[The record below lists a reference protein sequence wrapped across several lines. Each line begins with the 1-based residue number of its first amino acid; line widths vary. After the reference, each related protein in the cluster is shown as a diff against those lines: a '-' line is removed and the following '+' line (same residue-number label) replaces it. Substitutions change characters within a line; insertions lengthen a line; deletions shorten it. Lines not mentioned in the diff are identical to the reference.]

1 MAAEMITGTDDNINA
16 AEASIPSGQHH
27 LNIEVLAASQ
37 QLVPTGDGVERSLH
51 LQLFHAA
58 LSGDWETAEGIYD
71 LFPGEVNARITK
83 RGETALHIAAAA
95 EHTHFVKKLVKRM
108 SAEALTYK
116 NEAGNTAFC
125 FAAISGV
132 EALAKV
138 MMKTGHD
145 LAMTRGRE
153 NLLPIYMAAM
163 LGHREMVSYL
173 YDETKERLTDSDR
186 ITLLVALIN
195 SDIFDVALKMLK
207 AHPRLAYARDEH
219 ELTALHALAQKFCMP
234 SSVVDRSPPEFWNKF
249 LIPFSGFKL
258 AQMRKVVHKQ
268 ALDLI
273 RYLWEQVI
281 LLDDETISSQI
292 GKPWPLIFTA
302 AERGNLDFLT
312 ILIRLYPDLI
322 FKVDQNTYSI
332 FHIAIL
338 NRHEDIFKMIYQI
351 GSIKNVI
358 TIYKD
363 GEGNNMLHLAAR
375 VLQSPSRL
383 NVIPGAALQLQHE
396 LLWFEEVKKVVQPR
410 HIEEKNIHGKTP
422 GALFIEQH
430 KEMMKEGEQWMRD
443 TADSCM
449 LVATLIATVVFAA
462 AFTVPGGNMQDEGTP
477 VFVAKIEFKIFAIS
491 DAISLVAS
499 TSSLLTFLSIRTSRY
514 AERDFLWSLP
524 NRLIIGLTTLFISI
538 GAMMVAFMATFFL
551 VFRKKLHH
559 FSIPVAVVAS
569 LPVIFFIWQHYRL
582 FLDMIDSTYTSR
594 SLFKP
599 GKSPLFSKR
608 VKPKVA

>member
-16 AEASIPSGQHH
+16 AAASIMSGQHH

-37 QLVPTGDGVERSLH
+37 QLVPTGDGVERSRH

-116 NEAGNTAFC
+116 NEAGNTSFC

-153 NLLPIYMAAM
+153 NLLPIYMAAL
-163 LGHREMVSYL
+163 LGHRGMVSYL
-173 YDETKERLTDSDR
+173 YEETKERLTDSDR

-195 SDIFDVALKMLK
+195 SDIFDVALKMLE

-258 AQMRKVVHKQ
+258 AQMKKVVHKQ

-281 LLDDETISSQI
+281 LLDDETISCQI

-302 AERGNLDFLT
+302 AERGNLEFLT
-312 ILIRLYPDLI
+312 ILIRMYPDLI

-396 LLWFEEVKKVVQPR
+396 LLWFEVT
-410 HIEEKNIHGKTP
+410 IYI
-422 GALFIEQH
+422 
-430 KEMMKEGEQWMRD
+430 
-443 TADSCM
+443 
-449 LVATLIATVVFAA
+449 
-462 AFTVPGGNMQDEGTP
+462 
-477 VFVAKIEFKIFAIS
+477 
-491 DAISLVAS
+491 
-499 TSSLLTFLSIRTSRY
+499 LTLSIKKIH
-514 AERDFLWSLP
+514 
-524 NRLIIGLTTLFISI
+524 LIIGSGHMHALSQPNSSI
-538 GAMMVAFMATFFL
+538 
-551 VFRKKLHH
+551 K
-559 FSIPVAVVAS
+559 
-569 LPVIFFIWQHYRL
+569 
-582 FLDMIDSTYTSR
+582 
-594 SLFKP
+594 
-599 GKSPLFSKR
+599 
-608 VKPKVA
+608 

>member
-1 MAAEMITGTDDNINA
+1 MAAENINA
-16 AEASIPSGQHH
+16 AAASIQSGQHH

-37 QLVPTGDGVERSLH
+37 QLVPTGDGVERSRH

-58 LSGDWETAEGIYD
+58 LSGDWETAEGIYRS
-71 LFPGEVNARITK
+71 FPGEVNARITK

-116 NEAGNTAFC
+116 NEAGNTSFC

-153 NLLPIYMAAM
+153 NLLPIYMAAL
-163 LGHREMVSYL
+163 LGHRGMVSYL
-173 YDETKERLTDSDR
+173 YDETKEQLTDSDR

-195 SDIFDVALKMLK
+195 SDIFDVALKMLE
-207 AHPRLAYARDEH
+207 AHPRLAYDRDEH
-219 ELTALHALAQKFCMP
+219 ELTALHALAQKSCMP
-234 SSVVDRSPPEFWNKF
+234 SSVVDRSPPRFWNKF

-258 AQMRKVVHKQ
+258 ARKKKLMHKQ

-273 RYLWEQVI
+273 QNLWKQVI
-281 LLDDETISSQI
+281 LLDDETISCQI

-375 VLQSPSRL
+375 VLESPSRL
-383 NVIPGAALQLQHE
+383 NAIPGAALQLQHE
-396 LLWFEEVKKVVQPR
+396 LLWFEV
-410 HIEEKNIHGKTP
+410 T
-422 GALFIEQH
+422 
-430 KEMMKEGEQWMRD
+430 
-443 TADSCM
+443 
-449 LVATLIATVVFAA
+449 
-462 AFTVPGGNMQDEGTP
+462 
-477 VFVAKIEFKIFAIS
+477 IF
-491 DAISLVAS
+491 
-499 TSSLLTFLSIRTSRY
+499 
-514 AERDFLWSLP
+514 
-524 NRLIIGLTTLFISI
+524 
-538 GAMMVAFMATFFL
+538 
-551 VFRKKLHH
+551 
-559 FSIPVAVVAS
+559 
-569 LPVIFFIWQHYRL
+569 
-582 FLDMIDSTYTSR
+582 
-594 SLFKP
+594 SLFPSEKYIESLDKVMCAKP
-599 GKSPLFSKR
+599 T
-608 VKPKVA
+608 

>member
-1 MAAEMITGTDDNINA
+1 MAAENINA
-16 AEASIPSGQHH
+16 A
-27 LNIEVLAASQ
+27 AAM
-37 QLVPTGDGVERSLH
+37 ERSRH

-58 LSGDWETAEGIYD
+58 LSGDWETAEGIYRS
-71 LFPGEVNARITK
+71 FPGEVNARITK

-116 NEAGNTAFC
+116 NEAGNTSFC

-153 NLLPIYMAAM
+153 NLLPIYMAAL
-163 LGHREMVSYL
+163 LGHRGMVSYL
-173 YDETKERLTDSDR
+173 YDETKEQLTDSDR

-195 SDIFDVALKMLK
+195 SDIFDVALKMLE
-207 AHPRLAYARDEH
+207 AHPRLAYDRDEH
-219 ELTALHALAQKFCMP
+219 ELTALHALAQK
-234 SSVVDRSPPEFWNKF
+234 S
-249 LIPFSGFKL
+249 FSGFKL
-258 AQMRKVVHKQ
+258 ARKKKLMHKQ

-273 RYLWEQVI
+273 QNLWKQVI
-281 LLDDETISSQI
+281 LLDDETISCQI

-375 VLQSPSRL
+375 VLESPSRL
-383 NVIPGAALQLQHE
+383 NAIPGAALQLQHE

-410 HIEEKNIHGKTP
+410 HIEEKNIHGKTA

-430 KEMMKEGEQWMRD
+430 KEMMKEGEHWMRD

-462 AFTVPGGNMQDEGTP
+462 AFTVPGGNKQNEGTP
-477 VFVAKIEFKIFAIS
+477 FFLEKIAFKIFAIS

-499 TSSLLTFLSIRTSRY
+499 ASSLLTFLSIRTSRY

-538 GAMMVAFMATFFL
+538 GAMMVAFIAAFSIIFSD
-551 VFRKKLHH
+551 KLHH
-559 FSIPVAVVAS
+559 YSIPIAVVAS
-569 LPVIFFIWQHYRL
+569 LPVIFFIWQHSRL
-582 FLDMIDSTYTSR
+582 FLDMINSTYTSR

-599 GKSPLFSKR
+599 SKSPLFSKR

>member
-1 MAAEMITGTDDNINA
+1 
-16 AEASIPSGQHH
+16 
-27 LNIEVLAASQ
+27 
-37 QLVPTGDGVERSLH
+37 
-51 LQLFHAA
+51 
-58 LSGDWETAEGIYD
+58 
-71 LFPGEVNARITK
+71 
-83 RGETALHIAAAA
+83 
-95 EHTHFVKKLVKRM
+95 
-108 SAEALTYK
+108 
-116 NEAGNTAFC
+116 
-125 FAAISGV
+125 
-132 EALAKV
+132 

-153 NLLPIYMAAM
+153 NLLPIYMAAL

-195 SDIFDVALKMLK
+195 SDIFDLALKLLK

-219 ELTALHALAQKFCMP
+219 ELTALHALAQKFSMP
-234 SSVVDRSPPEFWNKF
+234 SSVVDR
-249 LIPFSGFKL
+249 ISGLKL
-258 AQMRKVVHKQ
+258 AQMKKVVHKQ

-281 LLDDETISSQI
+281 LLDDETISCQI

-312 ILIRLYPDLI
+312 ILIRMYPDLI

-396 LLWFEEVKKVVQPR
+396 LLWFEVTIFSLFPS
-410 HIEEKNIHGKTP
+410 EK
-422 GALFIEQH
+422 
-430 KEMMKEGEQWMRD
+430 
-443 TADSCM
+443 
-449 LVATLIATVVFAA
+449 
-462 AFTVPGGNMQDEGTP
+462 
-477 VFVAKIEFKIFAIS
+477 
-491 DAISLVAS
+491 
-499 TSSLLTFLSIRTSRY
+499 
-514 AERDFLWSLP
+514 
-524 NRLIIGLTTLFISI
+524 SI
-538 GAMMVAFMATFFL
+538 G
-551 VFRKKLHH
+551 
-559 FSIPVAVVAS
+559 S
-569 LPVIFFIWQHYRL
+569 L
-582 FLDMIDSTYTSR
+582 D
-594 SLFKP
+594 
-599 GKSPLFSKR
+599 
-608 VKPKVA
+608 KVDHRTHNTVHINRGR

>member
-1 MAAEMITGTDDNINA
+1 MAVEMTTGTDDNINA
-16 AEASIPSGQHH
+16 AEASIPTGQHH

-37 QLVPTGDGVERSLH
+37 QLVPTGDGVERSRH

-396 LLWFEEVKKVVQPR
+396 LLWFEEVKKVNEIFSG
-410 HIEEKNIHGKTP
+410 HCLTGKNYTII
-422 GALFIEQH
+422 L
-430 KEMMKEGEQWMRD
+430 
-443 TADSCM
+443 
-449 LVATLIATVVFAA
+449 
-462 AFTVPGGNMQDEGTP
+462 
-477 VFVAKIEFKIFAIS
+477 
-491 DAISLVAS
+491 
-499 TSSLLTFLSIRTSRY
+499 SLLLSLLLCRS
-514 AERDFLWSLP
+514 FSSS
-524 NRLIIGLTTLFISI
+524 G
-538 GAMMVAFMATFFL
+538 
-551 VFRKKLHH
+551 
-559 FSIPVAVVAS
+559 SIPVYS
-569 LPVIFFIWQHYRL
+569 L
-582 FLDMIDSTYTSR
+582 T
-594 SLFKP
+594 
-599 GKSPLFSKR
+599 
-608 VKPKVA
+608 